1 MLELLEEFFILLIV
15 TGARLNA
22 VRVVHDQVVD
32 VIVEIRVVG
41 DSGCSTVDTGSCL
54 HRVAMSRV
62 RPEE

>member
-1 MLELLEEFFILLIV
+1 VLELLEEFFILLIV

-22 VRVVHDQVVD
+22 VRVVHDQVAD
-32 VIVEIRVVG
+32 VIVEIRVG